1 MIMNALTSRIA
12 RVNTKI
18 LSSVV
23 HIDTKYYY
31 HRIFIFILVVIMS
44 PISSS
49 LVLCVD
55 LLTYY
60 LLFLVFIVHLI
71 SIFISGMNDN
81 IQRLKNL
88 TPISNTTTEW
98 HMSDK
103 INNKS
108 QSIESIDDLVTKK
121 FPVVSTTIKNNDDQ
135 RTVLARHIFSAN
147 IEHTL
152 IRFIR
157 ETPV

>member
-1 MIMNALTSRIA
+1 
-12 RVNTKI
+12 
-18 LSSVV
+18 
-23 HIDTKYYY
+23 
-31 HRIFIFILVVIMS
+31 
-44 PISSS
+44 
-49 LVLCVD
+49 
-55 LLTYY
+55 
-60 LLFLVFIVHLI
+60 
-71 SIFISGMNDN
+71 MNDN

>member
-1 MIMNALTSRIA
+1 
-12 RVNTKI
+12 
-18 LSSVV
+18 
-23 HIDTKYYY
+23 
-31 HRIFIFILVVIMS
+31 
-44 PISSS
+44 
-49 LVLCVD
+49 VD

-60 LLFLVFIVHLI
+60 LIVLVFIIHLI
-71 SIFISGMNDN
+71 SISISGINNN
-81 IQRLKNL
+81 IQQLKNF
-88 TPISNTTTEW
+88 TPISDATTEW

-108 QSIESIDDLVTKK
+108 QSIDDLVTKK
-121 FPVVSTTIKNNDDQ
+121 FPVVSTTINNNDDQ
-135 RTVLARHIFSAN
+135 RTVLARHIFPAN